1 MNYKIVLSESDITF
15 RPSKK
20 INDLID
26 DQIVFIIS
34 NLKPFENVYKKYIKN
49 NNINILDCM
58 GYLGVDEDGYIY
70 LKIQN
75 SDLTNNMHCWIDDSR
90 LEPDDSIGLSGKK
103 IYDELKHPLKL
114 SCTNENIK
122 ITLHISRNT
131 QKTSKKTSKGISKKK
146 IIN

>member
-1 MNYKIVLSESDITF
+1 MNYKIVLSDSDITF

-20 INDLID
+20 IKDLID

-34 NLKPFENVYKKYIKN
+34 NLKPFENVYKKYIKSDK
-49 NNINILDCM
+49 INILDCI
-58 GYLGVDEDGYIY
+58 GYLAVDEDGYIY

-75 SDLTNNMHCWIDDSR
+75 SDLTNNMYCWVDDSG

-103 IYDELKHPLKL
+103 IYDKLKHPLKL

-122 ITLHISRNT
+122 ITLNISRNT
-131 QKTSKKTSKGISKKK
+131 KKTSKKISKRVSKKK
-146 IIN
+146 